1 MDVSELR
8 QRILRALEAAR
19 HDAVTRRSETDAAR
33 LAYEQFLRNVV
44 VPLLRQAQDIL
55 KAERHLFTV
64 HSPAGSAKLVSDA
77 QSETF
82 LEFTLDT
89 SGGRPQVV
97 GRVSAARGGKRVV
110 VEERPIAAGKPIQDL
125 GDDDVAGFLVGEIP
139 KLVSRSAP

>member
-1 MDVSELR
+1 MDVSDLR
-8 QRILRALEAAR
+8 QRILRALDAAR
-19 HDAVTRRSETDAAR
+19 NDAATRRSETDAAKT
-33 LAYEQFLRNVV
+33 AYEQLLGNVV

-77 QSETF
+77 YPQTF
-82 LEFTLDT
+82 LEFTLDL
-89 SGGRPQVV
+89 SGSRPQVV

-125 GDDDVAGFLVGEIP
+125 GDDDVARFLVAEIP
-139 KLVSRSAP
+139 KLVARRT